1 MPHFFFKLIP
11 PRPTFGVDMTP
22 AEGVLMQQHAA
33 YLAAQQPSGNIVLV
47 GPVLNPHDTFGL
59 AILEMDNLA
68 QARDFGENDPSVKA
82 GLNTFEVHPF
92 YLSYLR
98 R

>member
-11 PRPTFGVDMTP
+11 PRPTFAMDMTP
-22 AEGVLMQQHAA
+22 AEGALMQQHAA
-33 YLAAQQPSGNIVLV
+33 YLAEQQPSGKIVLV
-47 GPVLNPHDTFGL
+47 GPVLNPRDTFGL
-59 AILEMDNLA
+59 AILEMDSA
-68 QARDFGENDPSVKA
+68 EQAHAFGENDPSVKA

-92 YLSYLR
+92 HLAYLR